1 MHHYAGYIF
10 DLDGTIYLDHQLLP
24 GAGRVLSSLRSA
36 GSRVVFVSNNPTFTR
51 IQMMENL
58 IRLGIEVGLQ
68 EVINSS
74 YVLLDYLLQAAPGA
88 VVYPVGEASLHH
100 ELQTAGFEI
109 SEDPQRIEFVIASFD
124 RTFDY
129 RKLQISFDAIRHGAQ
144 LIATNSDR
152 YCPTLQGG
160 QPDAAAVI
168 AAIEACTG
176 VKVECVVGKPSTY
189 MVRTALRAL
198 DANPQNSLLVGDRL
212 ETDIQMGIQ
221 AGMETALVLTGA
233 TDLAQ
238 LSSSSIQ
245 PTYVINSLMDLLT
258 LSE

>member
-10 DLDGTIYLDHQLLP
+10 DLDGTIYLDNQLLP
-24 GAGRVLSSLRSA
+24 GAERILSSLRSA

-51 IQMMENL
+51 GQMMENL
-58 IRLGIEVGLQ
+58 IRLGMDVGLH

-74 YVLLDYLLQAAPGA
+74 YVLVDYLLQQARGA
-88 VVYPVGEASLHH
+88 VVYPVGEASLHN

-109 SEDPQRIEFVIASFD
+109 SEDPKRIQFVIASFD

-129 RKLQISFDAIRHGAQ
+129 HKLQISFDAIRHGAHF
-144 LIATNSDR
+144 IATNSDR

-160 QPDAAAVI
+160 QPDAAAII
-168 AAIEACTG
+168 AAIEGCTE
-176 VKVECVVGKPSTY
+176 VKVELVLGKPSTY
-189 MVRTALRAL
+189 MVRTALKAL
-198 DANPQNSLLVGDRL
+198 DTNPQNSLVVGDRL
-212 ETDIQMGIQ
+212 ETDIQMGIN

-233 TDLAQ
+233 THLAQ
-238 LSSSSIQ
+238 LSCSSIK

-258 LSE
+258 LSD